1 MKIAFA
7 GTPKFARDIL
17 DNLINK
23 GYNISFVLTQSDKPS
38 GRGMKMTKSEVK
50 QSAVENNIPIY
61 QPLSLKLDGKD
72 AILAAQIHEE
82 LKQVDILIVVA
93 YGLLLPKSIVEKFY
107 CINIHPSILPKWRGA
122 APIQRA
128 IQAGDTKTGVC
139 IMHMDAGLDTGN
151 ILYMQNNLTIE
162 KTDTSLTLAQKLN
175 VLSNSCL
182 EEVLK
187 NFDKYKNKAIK
198 QDTQGITYAG
208 KILKQETILDLNKT
222 ADELSQSIRA
232 FSPAPACKI
241 NEYKIYN
248 AVAVEISQYINPHQN
263 NGIILSLNNGIIV
276 TCNNGKQAIN
286 ILEIQAPNKKP
297 MHYSDFIQTFNLQ
310 VGQKLF

>member
-139 IMHMDAGLDTGN
+139 IMH
-151 ILYMQNNLTIE
+151 Q
-162 KTDTSLTLAQKLN
+162 
-175 VLSNSCL
+175 
-182 EEVLK
+182 
-187 NFDKYKNKAIK
+187 
-198 QDTQGITYAG
+198 
-208 KILKQETILDLNKT
+208 
-222 ADELSQSIRA
+222 
-232 FSPAPACKI
+232 
-241 NEYKIYN
+241 
-248 AVAVEISQYINPHQN
+248 
-263 NGIILSLNNGIIV
+263 
-276 TCNNGKQAIN
+276 
-286 ILEIQAPNKKP
+286 
-297 MHYSDFIQTFNLQ
+297 
-310 VGQKLF
+310 